1 LITNSTKA
9 LGSAVP
15 VKTGVLSL
23 VIEPE
28 FIVGW
33 LGAVV
38 SITKFWAEIADV
50 NWRLVSVA
58 VAERR

>member
-1 LITNSTKA
+1 
-9 LGSAVP
+9 VP